1 MFPSDSPDDL
11 LLFTP
16 VPLGRATAAD
26 WHPHVQREFIRA
38 LVRLG
43 VVAAAARS
51 VGRSARSAYRLRAR
65 PGAESFAAAW
75 DEAQAIAASRAWDTV
90 VARGFGPIE
99 RPVFHR
105 GRQVG
110 VRQHYD
116 NRLLTSALFAQDRA
130 ADRLAAAHGH
140 AAPEEIFA
148 EAMALIGSGDATK
161 FPTRATQCP
170 NTRDSCDARSG
181 PDGSEARPAR

>member
-1 MFPSDSPDDL
+1 MSRPHPQDDL

-16 VPLGRATAAD
+16 APIGRATAAD

-38 LVRLG
+38 LAQVG

-65 PGAESFAAAW
+65 KGAESFAKAW
-75 DEAQAIAASRAWDTV
+75 DAAQATAADRAWDAV
-90 VARGFGPIE
+90 VGRGFGPVE

-105 GRQVG
+105 GRQIG

-116 NRLLTSALFAQDRA
+116 NRLLSSALFAQDRA
-130 ADRLAAAHGH
+130 AVRMEAAYPH
-140 AAPEEIFA
+140 ATPRQLFAAIIGQGAPD
-148 EAMALIGSGDATK
+148 EAKFQASATK
-161 FPTRATQCP
+161 CP
-170 NTRDSCDARSG
+170 NSRDLCDAPP
-181 PDGSEARPAR
+181 PDGSRHSAVR